1 MPSLKSDANFL
12 LETHEKSAATNGS
25 KSRSKRLPAVIVRA
39 MCDVWVAYDE
49 KAIGTRLGDKLRRP
63 KSERTAANKEKA
75 IAYATYIKVL

>member
-1 MPSLKSDANFL
+1 
-12 LETHEKSAATNGS
+12 
-25 KSRSKRLPAVIVRA
+25 